1 MAPPKSTKTK
11 AAAAAAK
18 KKMIDAETVL
28 GVKLVTEL
36 GPNDVLMGRGA

>member
-1 MAPPKSTKTK
+1 MPPKSTKSK
-11 AAAAAAK
+11 AAAAAK
-18 KKMIDAETVL
+18 KQKLDAESVL